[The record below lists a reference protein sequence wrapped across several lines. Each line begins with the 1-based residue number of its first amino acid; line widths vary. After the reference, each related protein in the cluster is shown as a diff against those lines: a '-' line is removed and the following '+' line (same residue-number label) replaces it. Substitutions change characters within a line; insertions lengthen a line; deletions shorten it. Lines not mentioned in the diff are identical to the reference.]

1 MMKIENLVNCLL
13 LIGIFFGNV
22 NCKKEPPLQALPQ
35 KILTFAFAGE
45 DQFVF
50 LPANNC
56 KLIGYKIN
64 NENNIDSIQW
74 KKIAG
79 PASYHIENSDSIITN
94 ITNLERGI
102 YEFELT
108 MTLSGG
114 LKSKDTCKVIVG
126 EISPNP
132 TTIILQNQKWIFPW
146 YNTIRIQNF
155 NSLVPPQLLRKIYI
169 KRDGNPDWIEVDF
182 DINNYNNGGLYFF
195 SLYGNYNGTLDIYY
209 FGNDAS
215 DTPDVKIVF

>member
-1 MMKIENLVNCLL
+1 MKITT
-13 LIGIFFGNV
+13 LIPGIFLTVILFVNT
-22 NCKKEPPLQALPQ
+22 NCKKEPPLQILPERII
-35 KILTFAFAGE
+35 KIAYAGVN
-45 DQFVF
+45 QYIF
-50 LPANNC
+50 LPTNNC
-56 KLIGYKIN
+56 QLAGQLIN
-64 NENNIDSIQW
+64 NANQIEHIEW
-74 KKIAG
+74 KKISG
-79 PASYHIENSDSIITN
+79 PSNFIIVNPDSLKTT
-94 ITNLERGI
+94 ITNLERGT

-108 MTLSGG
+108 ILVSGG
-114 LKSKDTCKVIVG
+114 LNSKDTCMVIVG

-132 TTIILQNQKWIFPW
+132 TTIILQNQEWIIPW

-195 SLYGNYNGTLDIYY
+195 SLYGNNNGTLDIYY